1 MSETTKSNYGGR
13 RAGAG
18 RKRKEGYGVLY
29 ARMSEVAIAH
39 IKESATNE
47 GMSVGEWIE
56 THIP

>member
-18 RKRKEGYGVLY
+18 RKKKEGNGVLY
-29 ARMSEVAIAH
+29 ARMSEVAIAR
-39 IKESATNE
+39 IKECATNE